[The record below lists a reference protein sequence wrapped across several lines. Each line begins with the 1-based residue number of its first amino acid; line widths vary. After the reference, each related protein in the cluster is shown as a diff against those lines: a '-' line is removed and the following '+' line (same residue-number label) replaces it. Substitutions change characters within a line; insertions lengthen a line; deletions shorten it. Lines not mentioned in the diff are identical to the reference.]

1 MKIDLSGHY
10 NKGRIMKTVWP
21 SMIMLLVTQIYSIV
35 DGVFISNFTGTT
47 AFAAV
52 NLVLPALMMIA
63 AIGLMI
69 GTGGSALVAKTL
81 GEGNRRLAR
90 RIFSML
96 TRFAILIGII
106 VSVLLIVLMKPICIF
121 LGGEGELLDIAVTYG
136 RLYSIGMPFMILQMA
151 FQSFYMTAERPQL
164 GMKVAIAC
172 GIINIIFDALFI
184 AVFGWGYIG
193 AAIATVLSLM
203 FGGMFPLFYFS
214 SRKNN
219 SQLHLVRAKFNWRYI
234 GQSNLNGLSEMVAIM
249 ALSFLSMCYN
259 WQLLRYIGESGV
271 ATYGIMMYVTYIF
284 SSMMQGYNIGISPVI
299 SYNYGAKNYS
309 ELHSLLKKNLFLILV
324 MDAIICMLCQS
335 LAYPLSAIFVSYD
348 PELLAFTTR
357 SFRIYSSA
365 FLLWGFSYFGSA
377 FFTALNN
384 GPISALLS
392 FARMGIFETS
402 CVWILPLLFGID
414 GIWLAWPTAEILTI
428 ILTFTILIKYRKRY
442 GY

>member
-1 MKIDLSGHY
+1 MEIDLSGHY
-10 NKGRIMKTVWP
+10 SKSRIMKTVWS

-52 NLVLPALMMIA
+52 NLVLPALMMVS

-69 GTGGSALVAKTL
+69 GTGGSALIAKTL
-81 GEGNRRLAR
+81 GEDNKRLAR

-96 TRFAILIGII
+96 TKFAIIVGII
-106 VSVLLIVLMKPICIF
+106 VSVLLILLMRPLCTF
-121 LGGEGELLDIAVTYG
+121 LGGEGELLEIAITYG
-136 RLYSIGMPFMILQMA
+136 RLYALGMPFMIIQMA

-164 GMKVAIAC
+164 GMKVAITC
-172 GIINIIFDALFI
+172 GVINIIFDAVFI
-184 AVFGWGYIG
+184 VIFQWGYIG
-193 AAIATVLSLM
+193 AAIATILSLI
-203 FGGMFPLFYFS
+203 FGGLFPLFYFS
-214 SRKNN
+214 SRRNN
-219 SQLHLVRAKFNWRYI
+219 SRLHLVRAKFNWQYI
-234 GQSNLNGLSEMVAIM
+234 NQSNLNGLSEMVANM

-259 WQLLRYIGESGV
+259 WQLLRYIGENGV
-271 ATYGIMMYVTYIF
+271 ATYGVMMYVTYIF
-284 SSMMQGYNIGISPVI
+284 SSMMQGYNIGVSPVI

-309 ELHSLLKKNLFLILV
+309 ELHSLLKKNLLLILV
-324 MDAIICMLCQS
+324 MDTIICILCQT

-348 PELLAFTTR
+348 PELLEFTTR
-357 SFRIYSSA
+357 AFHIYSSA

-392 FARMGIFETS
+392 FARMGVFETS
-402 CVWILPLLFGID
+402 CVWILPLIWGID
-414 GIWLAWPTAEILTI
+414 GIWLSWPTAEMLTI
-428 ILTFTILIKYRKRY
+428 ILTSFILVKYRKRY